1 MQQVLE
7 QADSEA
13 KLKGALSAKHIVG
26 MVMAAAAPLTV
37 VGGNIPLAFG
47 LGNGVGA
54 PFGFVIASW
63 VLLVFAV
70 GFVSLTPFVKEAGA
84 FYAYIRLGLGQKMGM
99 GAAYIALVTYTAI
112 QAGIYGYIGWA
123 INDLVVSYGANPHP
137 WWLYSILTIAVV
149 AFFGYRNIDL
159 SSKVLGISLVLEIA
173 VVLIL
178 NASVLYQGGAEGINL
193 QSFEPRYA
201 LSSGLSLAV
210 LFALTGFIGFE
221 SAAIYRDE
229 AIDPERT
236 IPRATYWSVIIIG
249 LFYTF
254 SAWSMVIAAGPTQL
268 LSIVDQTLHG
278 SGNMLLDLA
287 RQYTGVTFS
296 HVIQLLLIN
305 SLFACVL
312 SFHNILVRY
321 QYTLAGQG
329 DLSQVLVKIHP
340 RYHSP
345 YQSSVIQTCIA
356 IMVIILCA
364 FFALDPLT
372 QVFAYMA
379 GISTVGCVTLMVLTS
394 IAVYRYFSLHQDQ
407 QHGQRMQKQWAPLL
421 AVFLLGLC
429 LTMILKNFPTLT
441 GGSLLICMILALIVP
456 ISFGIGVWRQRQ
468 LERRV
473 EKTT

>member
-1 MQQVLE
+1 MQQVSE
-7 QADSEA
+7 VAQSEA

-54 PFGFVIASW
+54 PFGFVITSM
-63 VLLVFAV
+63 VLLIFAI
-70 GFVSLTPFVKEAGA
+70 GFVSMTPFVKEAGA
-84 FYAYIRLGLGQKMGM
+84 FYSYICLGLGQKIGM
-99 GAAYIALVTYTAI
+99 GAAYIALLTYTAI

-123 INDLVVSYGANPHP
+123 INDLVVSYGGSPHP
-137 WWLYSILTIAVV
+137 WWVYSLLTIAVV

-159 SSKVLGISLVLEIA
+159 SSKVLGISLILEIA

-178 NASVLYQGGAEGINL
+178 NSAILYQGGAEGVNL
-193 QSFEPRYA
+193 QSFEPSYA
-201 LSSGLSLAV
+201 LSGGLSLAI

-249 LFYTF
+249 VFYTF
-254 SAWSMVIAAGPTQL
+254 SAWSLVIAAGPTQL
-268 LSIVDQTLHG
+268 LNVVNQTLHG

-287 RQYTGVTFS
+287 RQYTGATFS
-296 HVIQLLLIN
+296 HVIQILLIN

-321 QYTLAGQG
+321 QYALAHQG
-329 DLSQVLVKIHP
+329 DLSPILVKIHP

-356 IMVIILCA
+356 VMVIMICA

-372 QVFAYMA
+372 QVFGYMA
-379 GISTVGCVTLMVLTS
+379 GISTVGCVALMVLTS
-394 IAVYRYFSLHQDQ
+394 IAVYRYFSKNQ
-407 QHGQRMQKQWAPLL
+407 QHHVSRLQTHWAPLL
-421 AVFLLGLC
+421 AALLLGLC
-429 LTMILKNFPTLT
+429 LSMILINFPTLT
-441 GGSLLICMILALIVP
+441 GGSLWVCMLLALIVP
-456 ISFGIGVWRQRQ
+456 MFFLIGVFRQSQ
-468 LERRV
+468 LIQ
-473 EKTT
+473 KTT